1 MRFLLFPARKL
12 YGRTTE
18 LFRKLPEVHSLAHA
32 YIFALML
39 LLHSFLIRSWLVSLI
54 RLCMGSRL
62 HLFPLLVSDRMND
75 LNTGQFFDST
85 LRSFDRIFV
94 LGLKKS
100 VDLYFAF

>member
-1 MRFLLFPARKL
+1 
-12 YGRTTE
+12 
-18 LFRKLPEVHSLAHA
+18 
-32 YIFALML
+32 
-39 LLHSFLIRSWLVSLI
+39 
-54 RLCMGSRL
+54 MGSRL